1 MVGMTIPPE
10 LDDQTLATLVTIS
23 ELAGQGHSIRTIVN
37 AYETALKQV
46 REFRKDESEPQPHH
60 GF

>member
-23 ELAGQGHSIRTIVN
+23 ELAAQGHSIRTIVST
-37 AYETALKQV
+37 YETALKQV
-46 REFRKDESEPQPHH
+46 REFRTNEDEPYTRH